1 MSERERE
8 SLRVRNKRI
17 KVVKGTEKEKGQT
30 HFLFKALSLKKYS
43 AKEKGKTKN
52 G

>member
-8 SLRVRNKRI
+8 TVRVRNKRI
-17 KVVKGTEKEKGQT
+17 KVVKGTEKGQRD
-30 HFLFKALSLKKYS
+30 FLFKALSLKKYS